1 MQAHGVLASD
11 VVAEI
16 ASVAAHIAD
25 ACELANECNTTRA
38 MASAVIWT
46 LDVEMVRLRVARGEL
61 SRILGLTAADMEAAE
76 SLGQLIQETAATDRG
91 GMERQRSAAAEGT
104 SPVSHGRRAGR

>member
-1 MQAHGVLASD
+1 M
-11 VVAEI
+11 VAEI
-16 ASVAAHIAD
+16 ADAASHLTD
-25 ACELANECNTTRA
+25 ACELANDCNTTRA

-61 SRILGLTAADMEAAE
+61 SRILGLKAADMEAAE
-76 SLGQLIQETAATDRG
+76 TLAKVIQETAATDRG
-91 GMERQRSAAAEGT
+91 GMERQRSAANEGT

>member
-1 MQAHGVLASD
+1 M
-11 VVAEI
+11 
-16 ASVAAHIAD
+16 AAHIAD

-61 SRILGLTAADMEAAE
+61 SRILGLTAADVEAAE
-76 SLGQLIQETAATDRG
+76 TLGQVIQETAATDRG
-91 GMERQRSAAAEGT
+91 GRERQRSAASEG
-104 SPVSHGRRAGR
+104 SRPVSHGRRAGR